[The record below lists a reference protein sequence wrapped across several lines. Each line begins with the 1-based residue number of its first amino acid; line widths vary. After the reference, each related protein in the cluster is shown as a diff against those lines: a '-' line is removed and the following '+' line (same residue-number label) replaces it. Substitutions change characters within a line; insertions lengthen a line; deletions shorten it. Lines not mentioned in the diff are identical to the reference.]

1 MSLFLIA
8 LSASIV
14 TFTALVLW
22 VLVHV
27 DRTRRRHQ
35 ARLQRGLA
43 RPTAEAPK
51 PPRRVIRTEGAK
63 GGLTARIEALL
74 AQTGLRVTPS
84 DIFIQV
90 TIAAVAIYGLAVLFT
105 GINPLLALALAV
117 VVPAGLAVAVLRHAR
132 ARYQAAFTE
141 GLPEALDIFA
151 RGLRAGRPIAES
163 LRIVVETTTGPVQTE
178 FARTHGE
185 ICLGTALPDS
195 LAGLYMRLRT
205 AEIGFFAVAT
215 ALQAD
220 SGGNLVETLENLA
233 EQLRERRKLRKKAR
247 ALSSEARA
255 SAIILAALP
264 FLIALVLFVLNGA
277 YLAPLFTDPRGQV
290 MATVAFTSVTLG
302 IYVMARMGRPD
313 V

>member
-1 MSLFLIA
+1 MSLFLILLTA
-8 LSASIV
+8 CIV
-14 TFTALVLW
+14 TFTALVLC
-22 VLVHV
+22 VLVHT

-35 ARLQRGLA
+35 ARMQRGLV
-43 RPTAEAPK
+43 RPGPAAPK
-51 PPRRVIRTEGAK
+51 PPRRTVRDTPDIT
-63 GGLTARIEALL
+63 GLTPRIEALL
-74 AQTGLRVTPS
+74 EQTGLRLTPT
-84 DIFIQV
+84 DICIQV
-90 TIAAVAIYGLAVLFT
+90 AIAALSIYGLAVLYA
-105 GINPLLALALAV
+105 GLNPLIALVLAVALPVLLALV
-117 VVPAGLAVAVLRHAR
+117 VLRHAR
-132 ARYQAAFTE
+132 ARYRAAFTE

-151 RGLRAGRPIAES
+151 RGLRAGRPIADS
-163 LRIVVETTTGPVQTE
+163 LRIVVDTTTGPVQAE

-195 LAGLYMRLRT
+195 LAALYQRLRT

-255 SAIILAALP
+255 SAMILAALP
-264 FLIALVLFVLNGA
+264 FCIALALFVLNGA
-277 YLAPLFTDPRGQV
+277 YLKPLFTDPRGQV
-290 MATVAFTSVTLG
+290 MAAVALTSVALG
-302 IYVMARMGRPD
+302 VFVMARMGRAD

>member
-22 VLVHV
+22 MLVHV

-43 RPTAEAPK
+43 RPNVQAPK
-51 PPRRVIRTEGAK
+51 PPRRVIRPEGAK

-74 AQTGLRVTPS
+74 AQTGLRATPS

-90 TIAAVAIYGLAVLFT
+90 TIAAVAIYGLAVLFA
-105 GINPLLALALAV
+105 GINPLLALAVA
-117 VVPAGLAVAVLRHAR
+117 VPAGLAVAVLRHAR
-132 ARYQAAFTE
+132 ARYQTTFTE

-205 AEIGFFAVAT
+205 PEIGFFAVAT

-277 YLAPLFTDPRGQV
+277 YLAPLFTDPRGRV

>member
-8 LSASIV
+8 LTASIA

-27 DRTRRRHQ
+27 DRTRRRLH
-35 ARLQRGLA
+35 ARLRRGLA
-43 RPTAEAPK
+43 QTRAATLE
-51 PPRRVIRTEGAK
+51 PPRRGVRMTGDR

-74 AQTGLRVTPS
+74 AQTGLNVAPS
-84 DIFIQV
+84 DICIQV
-90 TIAAVAIYGLAVLFT
+90 TIAAVAIYGLAVLYA
-105 GINPLLALALAV
+105 GMNPVLALGLAV
-117 VVPAGLAVAVLRHAR
+117 ALPVGLAVAVLRHAR

-141 GLPEALDIFA
+141 RLPEALDIFA
-151 RGLRAGRPIAES
+151 RGLRAGRPIADS

-178 FARTHGE
+178 FARCHGE
-185 ICLGTALPDS
+185 ICLGTPLPDS
-195 LAGLYMRLRT
+195 LAGLYMRMRT

-255 SAIILAALP
+255 SAMILAALP
-264 FLIALVLFVLNGA
+264 FCIALALFVLNGA
-277 YLAPLFTDPRGQV
+277 YLKPLFTDPRGQV
-290 MATVAFTSVTLG
+290 MAAGALTSVTLG
-302 IYVMARMGRPD
+302 VYLMARMGRPD

>member
-8 LSASIV
+8 LSASII

-22 VLVHV
+22 MLVHV

-43 RPTAEAPK
+43 RPTAEASK
-51 PPRRVIRTEGAK
+51 PPRRVIRPEGAK

-74 AQTGLRVTPS
+74 AQTGLRATPS

-117 VVPAGLAVAVLRHAR
+117 ALPAGLAVAVLRHAR
-132 ARYQAAFTE
+132 ARYQTAFTE

-205 AEIGFFAVAT
+205 PEIGFFAVAT